1 MPHLLERSAVTGAI
15 ATGVRGVEGVD
26 GLLAQHLGQVFQGG
40 RLTAAEE
47 NLAVHVAHDGVRI
60 VLVDGLQL
68 TSRLQNKAGGDLTA
82 ADGRHQLFQI
92 GNLPDV
98 GALVDQAPHMDG
110 QLAAVHIIRFVAQE
124 VKKLGVDHA
133 DEEIKGGIRV
143 RHDEEQRRFLIAQR
157 VQLQFIVH
165 CEVTQFLDVE
175 GRKPSTAGNEDGLC
189 RFARD
194 EKSRTFSSNSQTSYI
209 LLNLVAKQS
218 LDFVLHRLSGVLVE
232 VDTDNIG
239 RAVYLLS
246 DGGCGVLCG
255 GLCCCVSVFCH
266 SIPPMNE
273 KCPTRKG

>member
-1 MPHLLERSAVTGAI
+1 MCTPPTTREKKPFRIT
-15 ATGVRGVEGVD
+15 
-26 GLLAQHLGQVFQGG
+26 
-40 RLTAAEE
+40 RLY
-47 NLAVHVAHDGVRI
+47 I
-60 VLVDGLQL
+60 
-68 TSRLQNKAGGDLTA
+68 RL
-82 ADGRHQLFQI
+82 
-92 GNLPDV
+92 
-98 GALVDQAPHMDG
+98 
-110 QLAAVHIIRFVAQE
+110 
-124 VKKLGVDHA
+124 
-133 DEEIKGGIRV
+133 
-143 RHDEEQRRFLIAQR
+143 
-157 VQLQFIVH
+157 
-165 CEVTQFLDVE
+165 
-175 GRKPSTAGNEDGLC
+175 
-189 RFARD
+189 ARD